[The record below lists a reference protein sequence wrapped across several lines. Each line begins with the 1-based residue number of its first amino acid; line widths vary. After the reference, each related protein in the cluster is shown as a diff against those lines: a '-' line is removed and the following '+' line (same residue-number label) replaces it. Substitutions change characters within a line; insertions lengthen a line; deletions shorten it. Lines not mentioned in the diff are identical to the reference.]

1 MKKVNHKG
9 KCEEVHPD
17 ISHGEWTENQSHTEE
32 ELDELI
38 DFDGS
43 VLGNKVPLGYE
54 MNQTMSS
61 KKTTDAVVPAT
72 TQSGL
77 QGRGYMYKRYWGES
91 VEELGEMDMSDMLGA
106 QDDDADVGEEGVP
119 LQTDTMSKKEVVD
132 MYQKKYGFEEDEAE
146 DRAEATGAIDG
157 KKKRLIEDEDILN
170 MLEVILSKKEKDNSI
185 HSDETIKDE
194 MLERKARHLKKYID
208 KQGYDMKE
216 VMKKYF

>member
-1 MKKVNHKG
+1 MKKVNHRG
-9 KCEEVHPD
+9 KCDQVHPD
-17 ISHGEWTENQSHTEE
+17 ISHTNWEENQSNTEE

-38 DFDGS
+38 DFDGTM
-43 VLGNKVPLGYE
+43 LGNKIPLGYE
-54 MNQTMSS
+54 TNQTMSS

-77 QGRGYMYKRYWGES
+77 QGRGYMFKRYWGES

-119 LQTDTMSKKEVVD
+119 LQTDTMSKEEVVD

-146 DRAEATGAIDG
+146 ERAEATGAIDG

-170 MLEVILSKKEKDNSI
+170 MLEVLLSKKENDKSI
-185 HSDETIKDE
+185 RSDETIKDE
-194 MLERKARHLKKYID
+194 MLERKARHLKKYIE
-208 KQGYDMKE
+208 KRGYDMKE
-216 VMKKYF
+216 IMKKYF

>member
-9 KCEEVHPD
+9 KCEDVHPD
-17 ISHGEWTENQSHTEE
+17 ISHGEWAESQSHTEE

-119 LQTDTMSKKEVVD
+119 LQTDTMTKKEVVD
-132 MYQKKYGFEEDEAE
+132 MYQEKYGFEEDEAE
-146 DRAEATGAIDG
+146 DRAEATGAIEG

>member
-9 KCEEVHPD
+9 KCEDVHPD
-17 ISHGEWTENQSHTEE
+17 ISHGEWAESQSHTEE

-119 LQTDTMSKKEVVD
+119 LQTDTMTKKEVVD
-132 MYQKKYGFEEDEAE
+132 MYQEKYGFEEDEAE
-146 DRAEATGAIDG
+146 DRAEATGAIAG